1 MNIAPLRKPVSHYP
15 DTTSRMRVHR
25 SAPPYPGLD
34 ERLASCHQWGM
45 KRLSQL
51 LFGGVVICSLVLSA
65 GCSSPSASSK
75 PTVAVAT
82 KPAAPA
88 PAPAPVEAPKA
99 NPVAAG
105 EAKPGAF
112 VWPANKQVT
121 LFDGKTLTGWKLT
134 EFAGAGAVKVEPDFK
149 SGGPA
154 LVLEQGVMTGITWTN
169 SVPLEGYE
177 INLEAMRVS
186 GGDFFCGLTFPV
198 GKDPCSLIIG
208 GWGGGVVGLS
218 SIDSED
224 AAHNETTK
232 YFRFETGKWY
242 RVRLRV
248 TPAAI
253 QAWLDDEAIV
263 NLPREGHTFSV
274 RIEVEQSRPLGI
286 STWSTSGAI
295 RKLELSAY
303 PR

>member
-1 MNIAPLRKPVSHYP
+1 
-15 DTTSRMRVHR
+15 
-25 SAPPYPGLD
+25 
-34 ERLASCHQWGM
+34 M
-45 KRLSQL
+45 KRLSQF
-51 LFGGVVICSLVLSA
+51 LFSGVVLCGLVLST
-65 GCSSPSASSK
+65 GCGSPSASGK
-75 PTVAVAT
+75 TPPAVAT
-82 KPAAPA
+82 KQATPA

-99 NPVAAG
+99 NPVAA
-105 EAKPGAF
+105 EDAKPAPF

-121 LFDGKTLTGWKLT
+121 LFDGKTLAGWKLT
-134 EFAGAGAVKVEPDFK
+134 EFAGAGAVKVEPDFR

-177 INLEAMRVS
+177 ITLEAMRVS

-248 TPAAI
+248 TRAAI
-253 QAWLDDEAIV
+253 EAWLDEESIV

-295 RKLELSAY
+295 RKLELHAY